1 MSLLASTPAATSVR
15 QPDWKR
21 VAFSPELEL
30 LLVSSALVKSEGS
43 SRDLRSQLEA
53 SIDWPQALR
62 LAEQHGVM
70 PLLYQALRDL
80 PDLVPHTILEELRVR
95 YEHNARKNLRF
106 TAELIRILDCLESH
120 DIAAI
125 PFKGPVLAE
134 AVYGDL
140 ALREFSDL
148 DILVRPTDFLR
159 AKDALRE
166 LGFAPSSQLSAAEE
180 RACLEAGYERA
191 FDGPAGRNLLEI
203 QWRILPRFYAVD
215 FNLDGFFARVSHA
228 NIGGRTVKTLCP
240 EDLLLALCVHA
251 AKHAWIRLCWLR
263 DIAAVAQSQPLKWDR
278 VLKEARE
285 LGMERILG
293 ISLLLANRLLG
304 AGVPDSSAEKW
315 RDHAGI
321 EQLCDQIAPHLP
333 NSEKY
338 SAESLNYFRLMF
350 RLRERASDRLRFALR
365 LVLTPGVGEWSVV
378 RLPAALFPLYRVI
391 RLFRLAGRVLRSGT
405 HR

>member
-1 MSLLASTPAATSVR
+1 M
-15 QPDWKR
+15 
-21 VAFSPELEL
+21 AFSPELEL

-159 AKDALRE
+159 AKDALRD
-166 LGFAPSSQLSAAEE
+166 LGFAPTSERSAAEE
-180 RACLEAGYERA
+180 RACLESGYERA

-203 QWRILPRFYAVD
+203 QWGILPRFYAVD
-215 FNLDGFFARVSHA
+215 FNLDGFFARASHA
-228 NIGGRTVKTLCP
+228 NMGGRTVKTLCP
-240 EDLLLALCVHA
+240 EDLLLVLCVHA

-263 DIAAVAQSQPLKWDR
+263 DIAAVAQSQPLRWDR
-278 VLKEARE
+278 VLKEARK

-293 ISLLLANRLLG
+293 VSLLLADRLLG
-304 AGVPDSSAEKW
+304 AGVPDPAPEKW
-315 RDHAGI
+315 RDDRGI
-321 EQLCDQIAPHLP
+321 EPLWDRIAPHLL
-333 NSEKY
+333 NSEVY
-338 SAESLNYFRLMF
+338 STESLNYFRLMF

-365 LVLTPGVGEWSVV
+365 LILTPGVGEWSVV

-391 RLFRLAGRVLRSGT
+391 RLFRLAGRVLRYRSPFT
-405 HR
+405 FLRARATPARRPRSTMPR